1 MRDEVAVEAPPL
13 RPRETPKHPRDTP
26 APIVIE
32 RRVVVATIEHDPHGE
47 NLLRR
52 AALMAA
58 SDAIADSLVN
68 DTSEDHL
75 EFVIGGHRIDIS
87 ATAIHPN
94 GEPVAEVA

>member
-13 RPRETPKHPRDTP
+13 RPRETPTHLRDTP

-32 RRVVVATIEHDPHGE
+32 RRVVVAAIEHDPHGE
-47 NLLRR
+47 HPMMH
-52 AALMAA
+52 AAVMAA

-68 DTSEDHL
+68 DTSEDNL
-75 EFVIGGHRIDIS
+75 EFVTGGHRIDIS
-87 ATAIHPN
+87 ATAIHVN